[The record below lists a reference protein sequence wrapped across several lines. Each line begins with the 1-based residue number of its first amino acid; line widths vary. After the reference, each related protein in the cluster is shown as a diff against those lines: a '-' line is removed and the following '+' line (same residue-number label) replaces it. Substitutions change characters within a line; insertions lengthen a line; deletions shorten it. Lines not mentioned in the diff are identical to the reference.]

1 MKENNPLSP
10 HIQIYNWHISSLIS
24 ISHRITGIINIILI
38 TLICLWTALLLLG
51 DINYELIQ
59 KFFETFFG
67 KFLIMGTVWSF
78 SFQILSEIRHLFW
91 DLGLGFELKTSNITG
106 LLVIFGSFV
115 LTILIFTLGSSVI
128 LMPLMLWFLFNL
140 VSYYDKSYDEVL
152 LFFTSQPT
160 KFLFSL
166 FIIFAYFYS
175 SLSISEVFEDYIESE
190 KLKYVAN
197 RLLYL
202 FAIIIPISTLL
213 LLFKLSL

>member
-1 MKENNPLSP
+1 M
-10 HIQIYNWHISSLIS
+10 
-24 ISHRITGIINIILI
+24 INATKKWI
-38 TLICLWTALLLLG
+38 
-51 DINYELIQ
+51 
-59 KFFETFFG
+59 
-67 KFLIMGTVWSF
+67 FLKI
-78 SFQILSEIRHLFW
+78 
-91 DLGLGFELKTSNITG
+91 
-106 LLVIFGSFV
+106 
-115 LTILIFTLGSSVI
+115 SSVI
-128 LMPLMLWFLFNL
+128 LMPLMLWFIFNL

-166 FIIFAYFYS
+166 FIVFAYFYS